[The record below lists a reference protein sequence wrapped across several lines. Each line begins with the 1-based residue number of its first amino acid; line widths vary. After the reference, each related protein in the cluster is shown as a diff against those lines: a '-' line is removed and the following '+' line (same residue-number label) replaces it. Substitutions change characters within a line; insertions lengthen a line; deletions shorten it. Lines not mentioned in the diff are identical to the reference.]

1 MKSKEIAQN
10 VKLGAFVLTGLV
22 LFFLGV
28 FLVGSQNNL
37 FNKTFSIN
45 AIFKNVE
52 GLKEANNVW
61 LSGVKIGTVK
71 EVKIVK
77 EGKVVVTLSLKDRQN
92 KFIKKNATAVIGSD
106 GLVGSKIVVI
116 KPGDLAEVI
125 QVDDTIGAT
134 SPADTQELINIAKDV
149 GENTRSLTDNLDEL
163 TKKVA
168 AGQGIVGELLNDGKL
183 AQDLRSAA
191 NNMQATTFQTAK
203 ASEQLNAMMYK
214 LNNGDGLVNKLA
226 SDTTLSF
233 VFDQTLQNVREVSR
247 NSAEMSKGIQ
257 SLISKMN
264 SQNNAI
270 GVLLAD
276 SAFAGKLKETLDNA
290 ESASAKLDENMEAM
304 QHNFLLRGYFKKKDK
319 REAADNKEA
328 AGNK

>member
-10 VKLGAFVLTGLV
+10 VKLGTFVLTGLV

-37 FNKTFSIN
+37 FNKTFTIN
-45 AIFKNVE
+45 AVFRNVE
-52 GLKEANNVW
+52 GLKEGDNVW

-77 EGKVVVTLSLKDRQN
+77 EGKVVVTLSLKDKQN
-92 KFIKKNATAVIGSD
+92 KFIKKNASAVIGSD
-106 GLVGSKIVVI
+106 GIVGSKIVVI
-116 KPGDLAEVI
+116 KPGDLAEIIEVN
-125 QVDDTIGAT
+125 DTIGAT

-149 GENTRSLTDNLDEL
+149 GENTRSLTDNLDQL
-163 TKKVA
+163 TKKIA

-191 NNMQATTFQTAK
+191 SNMQATTFQTAK

-233 VFDQTLQNVREVSR
+233 VFDQTLQNVKEVSR

-276 SAFAGKLKETLDNA
+276 SSFAGKLKETLDNA

-304 QHNFLLRGYFKKKDK
+304 QHNFLLRGYFRKKDK
-319 REAADNKEA
+319 REAA
-328 AGNK
+328 GNK